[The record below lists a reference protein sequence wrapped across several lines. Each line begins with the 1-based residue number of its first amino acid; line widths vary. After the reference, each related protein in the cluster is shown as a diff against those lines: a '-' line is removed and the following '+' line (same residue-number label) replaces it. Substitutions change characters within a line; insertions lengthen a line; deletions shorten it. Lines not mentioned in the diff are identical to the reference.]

1 MISHRSR
8 RMKMRYIFSI
18 VAVCFVFFSVS
29 ILSLSANSSLSVAVS
44 GTQSG
49 VAAAVK
55 GYVKDARTG
64 EVIPEAKILIVYSKS
79 ESVRYT
85 LKTDKKGYYY
95 KSGLTP
101 GYYRFRVEKEGFLP
115 TEKTVR
121 AMLADTVQ
129 NDIELQVVEANPV
142 AEAAKSA
149 QKAMKFFNEAKWNE
163 AVVEFSEGISED
175 PENPTLYFYRGMS
188 QENNGNVEE
197 ALADYEKAM
206 ELKPEF
212 ILPYSRS
219 GKIYARQQNHE
230 KARELYQKAVELGD
244 KDITTLYNYGV
255 VLLNLGQSS
264 EAKTVFERLLE
275 VDENYPDAYYHLGI
289 ITIGEGDAEKAKEQL
304 QRFLELDP
312 ENPNAPIA
320 QKILES
326 LG

>member
-1 MISHRSR
+1 MKTRPIVSFFMII
-8 RMKMRYIFSI
+8 IF
-18 VAVCFVFFSVS
+18 CF
-29 ILSLSANSSLSVAVS
+29 ILSTIMVSAYNPINNVIPV
-44 GTQSG
+44 TQTG

-64 EVIPEAKILIVYSKS
+64 EVVPKAKIVIVYSKS

-85 LKTDKKGYYY
+85 LETDKKGYYY

-101 GYYRFRVEKEGFLP
+101 GYYRFTVEKEGFLP
-115 TEKTVR
+115 TEKTVH

-129 NDIELQVVEANPV
+129 HDFELQVLEVDTA
-142 AEAAKSA
+142 AEAAKA
-149 QKAMKFFNEAKWNE
+149 GQKGMKLFNEAKWNE
-163 AVVEFSEGISED
+163 AVEEFSEGISED
-175 PENPTLYFYRGMS
+175 PSNPSLYFFRGLS
-188 QENNGNVEE
+188 QENNGKVEE
-197 ALADYEKAM
+197 ALSDYAKAV

-264 EAKTVFERLLE
+264 EAKAVFEKLLE
-275 VDENYPDAYYHLGI
+275 VDDNYPDAYYHLGI
-289 ITIGEGDAEKAKEQL
+289 ITIGEGDAEKAKELL
-304 QRFLELDP
+304 QKFLELDP